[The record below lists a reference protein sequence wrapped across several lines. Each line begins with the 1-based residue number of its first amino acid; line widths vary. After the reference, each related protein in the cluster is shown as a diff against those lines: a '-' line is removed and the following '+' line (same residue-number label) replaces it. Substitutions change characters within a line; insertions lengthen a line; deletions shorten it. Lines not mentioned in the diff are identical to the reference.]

1 MGDVLSQ
8 NQIDELLNSFN
19 SEGSKAFEEIEEV
32 INTKKIK
39 VYDFKTPKK
48 FTKDQIRIIG
58 DIYESYTRL
67 LSSYLTSM
75 TRLYSKARVIQ
86 IDEQRYFEFSNALPD
101 YVILGNINLD
111 ADDEE
116 IVETTCVIQIS
127 NTITFLLI
135 ERLLGGF
142 GSAFDISRDFTE
154 IETSLMKGVLEK
166 MAGFLKEAWMNYL
179 EINTSLEGIDTN
191 ARVSQAISPDDVV
204 IMVTIEV
211 EIKDIKNIITIS
223 IPAVNME
230 AIMSKFNTQHSK
242 NVKKFD
248 AVKDAERRD
257 EILKGLKNS
266 SLKLDIILAETEVEL
281 YDILTLKVNDVIPL
295 QVPITHNASVK
306 INDNLWFDGK
316 LGTKNHKKA
325 IKIDNIYKT

>member
-1 MGDVLSQ
+1 
-8 NQIDELLNSFN
+8 
-19 SEGSKAFEEIEEV
+19 
-32 INTKKIK
+32 
-39 VYDFKTPKK
+39 
-48 FTKDQIRIIG
+48 
-58 DIYESYTRL
+58 
-67 LSSYLTSM
+67 
-75 TRLYSKARVIQ
+75 
-86 IDEQRYFEFSNALPD
+86 
-101 YVILGNINLD
+101 
-111 ADDEE
+111 
-116 IVETTCVIQIS
+116 
-127 NTITFLLI
+127 
-135 ERLLGGF
+135 
-142 GSAFDISRDFTE
+142 
-154 IETSLMKGVLEK
+154 MKGVLEK